1 MSDQGVASAE
11 PRPQQADEKQE
22 HPQKVSRLRI
32 ALGLEEDP
40 SGRPPYLW
48 AERAN
53 APVYA
58 LIVLIFIPL
67 LGWSG
72 WDHETKL
79 TIALC
84 WTALFPLYMFLEL
97 REITGQMEGRGSI
110 SSPQARK
117 QIRTAQLP
125 HIGTIL
131 AIVVWLVAMA
141 YFRNEP
147 NGSPIKYGVVEWFL
161 IGHSFVAIMMSN
173 FAVYGLNMELL
184 KSAPRG
190 ERVERRLPPS

>member
-1 MSDQGVASAE
+1 MSHQGAASPE
-11 PRPQQADEKQE
+11 GKQQQAEEKLE
-22 HPQKVSRLRI
+22 HSQKGSWFKI
-32 ALGLEEDP
+32 ALGLEKDP
-40 SGRPPYLW
+40 RGHPPYLW

-58 LIVLIFIPL
+58 LIVFIFIPL

-72 WDHETKL
+72 WNHEMKL

-141 YFRNEP
+141 YFRSDP

-161 IGHSFVAIMMSN
+161 IGHSFVAIMLSN
-173 FAVYGLNMELL
+173 YAVYGLNMELL

-190 ERVERRLPPS
+190 ERIERRLPPS